1 MTNHDGGT
9 FLYGKSAAAERT
21 HTFTSR
27 MADGASS
34 ILVLHRKPCKLQN
47 KPPKLSGY

>member
-9 FLYGKSAAAERT
+9 FLYGKSAAAERKT
-21 HTFTSR
+21 HEITST
-27 MADGASS
+27 DGASS
-34 ILVLHRKPCKLQN
+34 SPRLHRKPCKLQN